1 MIGREK
7 SLIVVCLLGLFV
19 FTLFLSAITVAQDGM
34 SDEKIIERYKLML
47 SRKPKEGS
55 TFDRVYQ
62 FYLEGAGLDAML
74 SDYLTEAKAKPN
86 DSNLQL
92 ILGHIYKRL
101 GKDVEAV
108 TTYQRAVQL
117 APDNYYP
124 HFALGKMH
132 GTLRQHEEAIQE
144 LTQASKLSE
153 QVQNVPPE
161 ELTVIYKALGHAFF
175 RRDRVDEAIQAW
187 KKISELDPDD
197 IFARIELSDLFREQE
212 LYGQAIAQHEA
223 IIQLKKNDA
232 YRVCLSRREIGNIHE
247 VKGDYQDAVKS
258 FDAALALT
266 SPGNWLRKD
275 LQHRVI
281 GIFAADS
288 NWEGLIEYYQ
298 GKLEATPNE
307 PELLGLLA
315 AAYIENQQLEE
326 GISTYRKGLELAPT
340 DANLRLNLIAS
351 LRNAE
356 KFEDAAAEYEVLSK
370 QDPDDFGIYRELGE
384 LYLQLEN
391 QDKAK
396 AVYQKM
402 VDRDPNNA
410 STHLILAEIY
420 AGHEWI
426 EDAAA
431 QYEKAISL
439 APNNLDYIEYFGDFY
454 LRQGNREK
462 ALETWNRM
470 VADDN
475 AIAANYDRLAQLL
488 KAKNFKAE
496 AIAAIRKTVELMPDE
511 YRYHEA
517 LAKHLLENGDYDAA
531 LTEYTAAMKLAPNE
545 FFAEKMND
553 KRIELYRRQG
563 TLLDKIENIEAELE
577 KPGLADA
584 DIFAHHKQ
592 LAKMYLKL
600 GNITYAL
607 EVLLKAKQFK
617 PNDIGVNRWLA
628 TVYNRQGR
636 RDEANA
642 IYMSLIEIDSA
653 NAREY
658 HVHIAKSYLNVLDFE
673 AATASA
679 KQVIANSPRNPEGHQ
694 LLAQIA
700 KQSKNYDTAIDS
712 LKQAIRLRPE
722 AIDTRAELAA
732 VYKLSGKLQQAL
744 AQYWRCWNLSD
755 SVSDKLTFV
764 KPLSEVYYDLGRR
777 GDFAEKLKQ
786 MSKSN
791 TSWVAPVLALAELHR
806 MEGDLPSARFQLA
819 QALNK
824 QRENP
829 ELLSHLVQISIE
841 LGDIQDA
848 LTYQQHLVKVDPDIS
863 NQQKLGELLFDVGRE
878 QEAIQAW
885 TKLLHAKNQ
894 TLEAE
899 IKLAALLLRHGLS
912 DEAFF
917 VLERASEKITGTDAH
932 LPLYRLGV
940 MLVGMNESERAR
952 PYFHDILE
960 MPEPPETANAN
971 NKQGTQSTIFSYS
984 SIPGVEINKFEI
996 SRRTIG
1002 DIQSKPSFGGGGMS
1016 WTPKTFE
1023 ETQAGALVHLTTI
1036 AQQQGKLTELVGH
1049 FEEDVAANPTDVKK
1063 LETLARLYTL
1073 IQYNEKAKEV
1083 FDKLIEISPNDLA
1096 YQPIRLQRAM
1106 QENGNY
1112 ETLKKLLEGIP
1123 GLAPEA
1129 RVRYIAEYAELL
1141 YYEDK
1146 KEDATKLLSEIE
1158 DVNAT
1163 DIETGFKLVSAFH
1176 LVEKT
1181 DIAEKIILNLPIP
1194 SQKKQSQYR
1203 QLFQKL
1209 TDAYIEQGET
1219 DKTAAL
1225 FWTFCE
1231 RTKPDS
1237 ANPRRVASL
1246 ALSSY
1251 YYGSYRP
1258 VQTSYPS
1265 ATAYFNQERLNYLR
1279 SIFREFWVRNQQEKL
1294 YTKFQ
1299 KELDAAIGRDRIY
1312 PSLALSYCY
1321 WWDEKREKA
1330 QEVLSTLQK
1339 EFPDDLTLKLNTA
1352 FVSIQTGKF
1361 REALIIVEEIAE
1373 SEPRNRRQYNDLLLQ
1388 LAIQTGDTVT
1398 LRELITKLLNS
1409 PTSAQELYEFS
1420 YNLQDAGFTQYAIAI
1435 AQKAMALAM
1444 TQRSPNFLMDLGE
1457 HLGGLGRGQDAAR
1470 LAERAL
1476 RFAYHPDR
1484 YGRTMYASNFQ
1495 QATNLVRRSQNIKSQ
1510 ENSYIAEVEKNPESF
1525 QAQLK
1530 LAMFYESSDQINK
1543 AAEAFKAVLALR
1555 PKDRNTRLRYVQML
1569 EQSGKVKEAVPQYEI
1584 LLKNDSSALGYDYEG
1599 AIDAFIATGKFDE
1612 LVSLTKDIILPV
1624 GQYAGNDFTKKV
1636 ARRCLTEN
1644 RPKDAVEIF
1653 EKILEVHPRW
1663 NYVYQELASAY
1674 VAAGEPEKAIQYLT
1688 EKHELGKTS
1697 LSQTSFQLKLA
1708 EFHEAAGGRERAI
1721 QFLREKTETGDLS
1734 ITQSTV
1740 VLKLADY
1747 YKESDELDNFIA
1759 EYEAK
1764 LAEKPADDKLQYLL
1778 ASMKIKAN
1786 DIEGANLYVSALID
1800 NSLMSV
1806 QTRWLYSL
1814 ASASE
1819 DVGSHELQFRL
1830 LEAAAKKLE
1839 DENSW
1844 DLKACYQKLGEAYAK
1859 NGELEKAQNAF
1870 RKMGNIQ
1877 TMQYSSVSAY
1887 EKRRLASTYMQYKMW
1902 DDAEALF
1909 TDIINDLSA
1918 GSYDRQY
1925 AQEKFVQ
1932 IKQSR
1937 GDLTTK
1943 QQVAEKTQEMSI
1955 GMQRAMAQELT
1966 QLGQVEKAVDIY
1978 ERIAKTMPE
1987 DFASRAQL
1995 ATLYTRLN
2003 QHDKSSET
2011 WTTLLEADPENTK
2024 YQDGL
2029 VNSFQSAGKLAEA
2042 FELTQ
2047 KYIQAEPE
2055 IGVHYVRLAKLY
2067 SNENRTDEAIATYE
2081 KAMEFAPGN
2090 RQIFLN
2096 MADLYLRNDNMVEAE
2111 KAFKNAIPFTT
2122 SSYDRENIER
2132 KLINLYRYQG
2142 NLDEMLQKAED
2153 AGTLTS
2159 GMQRERARSYLNKG
2173 ELQQSVEAFKKAI
2186 DMTTDSYARDRI
2198 SNELL
2203 EVYVQLDDTDSALE
2217 IFEKNA
2223 SSGSTY
2229 RSTNTTN
2236 ARIYT
2241 TTGADRA
2248 RDTLINAYNNQS
2260 KLEQL
2265 KTLYE
2270 GKRKEN
2276 PDNSAILGTLAKI
2289 YWSGENYKEA
2299 AEVYQTLGKLQPGNV
2314 FNFYSAGAALKKSG
2328 QQGVANEMFKL
2339 GENALTSS
2347 SDKNDMW
2354 FLGSLASICFENNM
2368 YDSAIKH
2375 AESALANSS
2384 SYSGSSVQDILKEIL
2399 AKSYHE
2405 TKRYDDAVKIYRD
2418 LANTAYYTRTQD
2430 RAKTAIQE
2438 IAKAGNFYEKW
2449 IPEQLKKVEANPN
2462 NTDARFILAQSYES
2476 TAQNKEAAEQY
2487 EKLSEL
2493 EPHNPK
2499 WHKKLGDLYGKL
2511 PPERRETGEVVE
2523 GTALTLPGGS
2533 WVEIDNSETLDNI
2546 TEQVTVSAWIK
2557 PTDYPRKYTPFIFR
2571 SDEKVQDNKI
2581 RSYVLS
2587 LKEGGIIKIIS
2598 SSDGGD
2604 STYIY
2609 SPPDVVKLN
2618 AWHHIAAV
2626 IDAKNNFMK
2635 LFVDG
2640 VEVGQR
2646 SFRGKKSFYKSS
2658 LPLRIG
2664 WTHRGN
2670 SMPQSP
2676 FVGQINEVRVW
2687 NIARTEDEIRKDMN
2701 IQLNGDEPGL
2711 VGYWKF
2717 DEEENGQITDATPN
2731 KNDGKLIGNAKIEPY
2746 TRPIFESSRSGFLAK
2761 STSSYKKV
2769 IELDPTSYES
2779 YSLLAQ
2785 SYSKAK
2791 QVSDAEAVYRQALD
2805 APLSQS
2811 QHNSAIKAIS
2821 ELYAEKGQED
2831 KRIAILEEIKPKM
2844 HRSAVLHDLLGS
2856 LYKTTSDPEKSE
2868 LAYTKWLK
2876 IRQKEINSRQSA
2888 YYYRD
2893 FAEELLEKE
2902 LFPETA
2908 LIFAK
2913 RALQSYTGTNY
2924 TYPSTLA
2931 EAYVANQLFD
2941 DALKYFNQA
2950 LESTSSASSTERIW
2964 KRVTDAS
2971 KMAKDKELYTQMI
2984 HALIDTIPPESASAR
2999 ANAYRMIAQFYSQK
3013 GMPKTAENYV
3023 LKGGFI
3029 PETRWITLGPFK
3041 NIDSIGVENAY
3052 IPEET
3057 TQIDTT
3063 AKYYGRDEL
3072 ISWKK
3077 SKYRS
3082 LDGHYIFVSD
3092 NNDDWS
3098 AAYVWAVVISPDER
3112 DITFRFDSDDQGI
3125 IWLNGK
3131 RVFEHSRASIGGG
3144 GVQIDRHTIP
3154 VTLKQGENTILI
3166 KVCNSSQTWDL
3177 YMRLTDADGNSFEDL
3192 KFKTADALLN
3202 APPPEPT
3209 FHLNV
3214 NLGLAEYYSKNNMP
3228 DKAMEQMRQTG
3239 IIHENAWLIL
3249 GPFDNTA
3256 GVGYNTAY
3264 IPEDITQID
3273 KTAKYEGVG
3282 EQISWKKFTDDVFD
3296 GFIDF
3301 GKDINWRVSYAWA
3314 TVTSPDEREV
3324 QFRFDS
3330 DDQSKI
3336 WLNGNEVF
3344 ANTQAHAAIV
3354 DRYAIPVK
3362 LKAGKNSILVKVCN
3376 EEGGWGYYLRITDA
3390 DGKPFE
3396 DLKINDAQDN

>member
-1 MIGREK
+1 M
-7 SLIVVCLLGLFV
+7 
-19 FTLFLSAITVAQDGM
+19 Q
-34 SDEKIIERYKLML
+34 
-47 SRKPKEGS
+47 
-55 TFDRVYQ
+55 
-62 FYLEGAGLDAML
+62 
-74 SDYLTEAKAKPN
+74 
-86 DSNLQL
+86 
-92 ILGHIYKRL
+92 
-101 GKDVEAV
+101 
-108 TTYQRAVQL
+108 
-117 APDNYYP
+117 
-124 HFALGKMH
+124 
-132 GTLRQHEEAIQE
+132 
-144 LTQASKLSE
+144 
-153 QVQNVPPE
+153 
-161 ELTVIYKALGHAFF
+161 
-175 RRDRVDEAIQAW
+175 
-187 KKISELDPDD
+187 
-197 IFARIELSDLFREQE
+197 
-212 LYGQAIAQHEA
+212 
-223 IIQLKKNDA
+223 
-232 YRVCLSRREIGNIHE
+232 
-247 VKGDYQDAVKS
+247 VKS

-396 AVYQKM
+396 TVYQKM
-402 VDRDPNNA
+402 IDRNPKNA
-410 STHLILAEIY
+410 GTHLILAEIY
-420 AGHEWI
+420 AGHEWVD
-426 EDAAA
+426 DAVV

-475 AIAANYDRLAQLL
+475 AIAANYDRLGQLF

-577 KPGLADA
+577 KPGLADT

-658 HVHIAKSYLNVLDFE
+658 HAHIAKSYLNVMDFE

-679 KQVIANSPRNPEGHQ
+679 KQMIANSPRNPEGHQ

-722 AIDTRAELAA
+722 AIDTRAELAV

-952 PYFHDILE
+952 PYFHHILE
-960 MPEPPETANAN
+960 MPEPPETANP

-1016 WTPKTFE
+1016 WIPKTFE

-1181 DIAEKIILNLPIP
+1181 DIAERILVNLPLP
-1194 SQKKQSQYR
+1194 PQAKQREYR
-1203 QLFQKL
+1203 YLFQNL
-1209 TDAYIEQGET
+1209 TDTYIRQGEP
-1219 DKTAAL
+1219 DKAVAL
-1225 FWTFCE
+1225 LWTFCE

-1246 ALSSY
+1246 ALSTY
-1251 YYGSYRP
+1251 YYGNYRP

-1265 ATAYFNQERLNYLR
+1265 PTAYFNQERLNYLR

-1299 KELDAAIGRDRIY
+1299 KELDAAVGRDRIY

-1321 WWDEKREKA
+1321 WWDGKRDKA

-1339 EFPDDLTLKLNTA
+1339 EFSDDLTLKLNTA

-1543 AAEAFKAVLALR
+1543 AAEAFKAALALR
-1555 PKDRNTRLRYVQML
+1555 PKDKNTRLRYVQML

-1599 AIDAFIATGKFDE
+1599 AIDVFIATGKFDE
-1612 LVSLTKDIILPV
+1612 LISLTKDIILPV
-1624 GQYAGNDFTKKV
+1624 GQYAGNDFTQKV

-1740 VLKLADY
+1740 VLKLAEY
-1747 YKESDELDNFIA
+1747 YQKSGELEKFIA

-1764 LAEKPADDKLQYLL
+1764 LAEKPLEKKLLYILI
-1778 ASMKIKAN
+1778 SMKIKAN
-1786 DIEGANLYVSALID
+1786 DIERANAHVSTLID
-1800 NSLMSV
+1800 NVLMSFNT
-1806 QTRWLYSL
+1806 QWLYNL
-1814 ASASE
+1814 ADTCK
-1819 DVGSHELQFRL
+1819 DVGAYDLQFRL
-1830 LEAAAKKLE
+1830 LEATAEKLE
-1839 DENSW
+1839 LENSW
-1844 DLKACYQKLGEAYAK
+1844 ELSKCYRKLGEAYAMRD
-1859 NGELEKAQNAF
+1859 EMEKAQNAF
-1870 RKMGNIQ
+1870 RKMGTIQ
-1877 TMQYSSVSAY
+1877 TMQDNSRSIY
-1887 EKRRLASTYMQYKMW
+1887 EKRQLASTYMQHEMW
-1902 DDAEALF
+1902 DDAE
-1909 TDIINDLSA
+1909 TVYTEITNDMSA
-1918 GSYDRQY
+1918 SSYYRED
-1925 AQEKFVQ
+1925 AQEQ
-1932 IKQSR
+1932 LIEIYKQR
-1937 GDLTTK
+1937 GELGTTD
-1943 QQVAEKTQEMSI
+1943 QLAEKTKELDI
-1955 GMQRAMAQELT
+1955 GMQRLMAKEYERSNDLS
-1966 QLGQVEKAVDIY
+1966 KAVQIY
-1978 ERIAKTMPE
+1978 EHIADSVPE
-1987 DFASRAQL
+1987 DFESRAQL
-1995 ATLYTRLN
+1995 ATVYSRIN
-2003 QHDKSSET
+2003 QHEKASET
-2011 WTTLLEADPENTK
+2011 WTALLDADPENTK

-2029 VNSFQSAGKLAEA
+2029 VNSIQEAGKLNEA
-2042 FELTQ
+2042 FDLAQ
-2047 KYIQAEPE
+2047 KYVEDDPE
-2055 IGVHYVRLAKLY
+2055 TGVHYVRMAKLY
-2067 SNENRTDEAIATYE
+2067 VNDGRLEDAVTAYE
-2081 KAMEFAPGN
+2081 KAVELIPGN
-2090 RQIFLN
+2090 QQLWQTL
-2096 MADLYLRNDNMVEAE
+2096 AGLYLHIGDTDSADH
-2111 KAFKNAIPFTT
+2111 AFKEAIRYTARD
-2122 SSYDRENIER
+2122 YDRERIEQKR
-2132 KLINLYRYQG
+2132 IGLYRQIG
-2142 NLDEMLQKAED
+2142 KLDEMLLKAESENTISPEMQK
-2153 AGTLTS
+2153 TLA
-2159 GMQRERARSYLNKG
+2159 QRFRDTGNLEKAAVAYNKT
-2173 ELQQSVEAFKKAI
+2173 LDITQNN
-2186 DMTTDSYARDRI
+2186 YDRNGI
-2198 SNELL
+2198 SNDLIDL
-2203 EVYVQLDDTDSALE
+2203 YVKLGKTDAALE
-2217 IFEKNA
+2217 IYEKIVNSGSSNRIIRFT
-2223 SSGSTY
+2223 SSGIKLDYYS
-2229 RSTNTTN
+2229 
-2236 ARIYT
+2236 
-2241 TTGADRA
+2241 DRTREA
-2248 RDTLINAYNNQS
+2248 LMNAYKGQN
-2260 KLEQL
+2260 QL
-2265 KTLYE
+2265 KQLETFFEDKLD
-2270 GKRKEN
+2270 KDPEN
-2276 PDNSAILGTLAKI
+2276 PTLLEMLAKI
-2289 YWSGENYKEA
+2289 YNDAKDYKKA
-2299 AEVYQTLGKLQPGNV
+2299 ADTYIALSKADPINVRSFFRAAMLVNRMGQPELAKKLIE
-2314 FNFYSAGAALKKSG
+2314 
-2328 QQGVANEMFKL
+2328 QGDK
-2339 GENALTSS
+2339 ALTSS
-2347 SDKNDMW
+2347 SKKDDQW
-2354 FLGSLASICFENNM
+2354 VLAELATICYDNKM
-2368 YDSAIKH
+2368 YTWAIKFGD
-2375 AESALANSS
+2375 SVLADSNGYRGGSIYETIYKILGK
-2384 SYSGSSVQDILKEIL
+2384 SYSDQKQYEEAYNVYKQMERNVTWSS
-2399 AKSYHE
+2399 ARS
-2405 TKRYDDAVKIYRD
+2405 DARSGM
-2418 LANTAYYTRTQD
+2418 R
-2430 RAKTAIQE
+2430 
-2438 IAKAGNFYEKW
+2438 KAVTDGKLYEKW
-2449 IPEQLKKVEANPN
+2449 TPEQLKKVEENPDDAN
-2462 NTDARFILAQSYES
+2462 ALSELAHSYES
-2476 TAQNKEAAEQY
+2476 SNKIKEAVEQY
-2487 EKLSEL
+2487 EKLNKL
-2493 EPHNPK
+2493 QPDNLQ
-2499 WHKKLGDLYGKL
+2499 WYKKLGTLYQNL
-2511 PPERRETGEVVE
+2511 PPERRETGEVIE
-2523 GTALTLPGGS
+2523 GIALTLPGGS
-2533 WVEIDNSETLDNI
+2533 WVEIDNSETLDKI

-2557 PTDYPRKYTPFIFR
+2557 PTDFPNSYAPIIFR
-2571 SDEKVQDNKI
+2571 GDERVPGVKN
-2581 RSYVLS
+2581 RSYILY
-2587 LKEGGIIKIIS
+2587 LKNNGTIQMATSPGGGGEASFYS
-2598 SSDGGD
+2598 SNGA
-2604 STYIY
+2604 I
-2609 SPPDVVKLN
+2609 KLN
-2618 AWHHIAAV
+2618 TWYHVACV
-2626 IDAKNNFMK
+2626 IDAKKNVMK
-2635 LFVDG
+2635 LFIDG
-2640 VEVGQR
+2640 IEVGNR
-2646 SFRGKKSFYKSS
+2646 NFRNQKSFYKSR

-2664 WTHRGN
+2664 WTHEEER
-2670 SMPQSP
+2670 PTQSP
-2676 FVGQINEVRVW
+2676 FVGQIDEVRVW
-2687 NIARTEDEIRKDMN
+2687 NIARSEADIRSNMN
-2701 IQLNGDEPGL
+2701 TQFNGDEPGL

-2717 DEEENGQITDATPN
+2717 DEETEGRISDSSLN
-2731 KNDGKLIGNAKIEPY
+2731 KNDGKLIGNAKLESY
-2746 TRPIFESSRSGFLAK
+2746 TRPIFEILK
-2761 STSSYKKV
+2761 SDDFEKTIAIYKKA
-2769 IELDPTSYES
+2769 IEQQPNSYEF
-2779 YSLLAQ
+2779 YNLLAQ
-2785 SYSKAK
+2785 IYKKKDDTPQVEAMYRRALKASLT
-2791 QVSDAEAVYRQALD
+2791 QREYE
-2805 APLSQS
+2805 
-2811 QHNSAIKAIS
+2811 SAINAIQS
-2821 ELYAEKGQED
+2821 LYADEDQVEKW
-2831 KRIAILEEIKPKM
+2831 IAILEEIKPKLEE
-2844 HRSAVLHDLLGS
+2844 SAVLHELLGNS
-2856 LYKTTSDPEKSE
+2856 YKKTEDAEKAE
-2868 LAYTKWLK
+2868 LAYAKWLK
-2876 IRQKEINSRQSA
+2876 IRKRELNRQNYSR
-2888 YYYRD
+2888 YYRD
-2893 FAEELLEKE
+2893 FAEKLIDRDM
-2902 LFPETA
+2902 FPETA
-2908 LIFAK
+2908 LKFAK
-2913 RALQSYTGTNY
+2913 RASLSVTGSIDYLTTLGTAYLANGNY
-2924 TYPSTLA
+2924 
-2931 EAYVANQLFD
+2931 D
-2941 DALKYFNQA
+2941 DALEQFKMCVNMISS
-2950 LESTSSASSTERIW
+2950 ESEAEKFWKKLVDSNKKATNKNLYAEMTNKLINTISAENVDNRINIL
-2964 KRVTDAS
+2964 RG
-2971 KMAKDKELYTQMI
+2971 
-2984 HALIDTIPPESASAR
+2984 
-2999 ANAYRMIAQFYSQK
+2999 IAEFYSLSDMLDK
-3013 GMPKTAENYV
+3013 AEMYVRKTG
-3023 LKGGFI
+3023 LI
-3029 PETRWITLGPFK
+3029 PENAWITLGPF
-3041 NIDSIGVENAY
+3041 DSLYHVGYEKSY
-3052 IPEET
+3052 ISEQAT
-3057 TQIDTT
+3057 YIDTT
-3063 AKYYGRDEL
+3063 AKYYGKDEL
-3072 ISWKK
+3072 ITWGKITDSNVNGLVYLGNNEWTA
-3077 SKYRS
+3077 KY
-3082 LDGHYIFVSD
+3082 
-3092 NNDDWS
+3092 
-3098 AAYVWAVVISPDER
+3098 AWAIIISPDER
-3112 DITFRFDSDDQGI
+3112 DIIIRFDSDDQGTVWI
-3125 IWLNGK
+3125 NGK
-3131 RVFEHSRASIGGG
+3131 QVFTHSRTS
-3144 GVQIDRHTIP
+3144 GVKLDRYSFP
-3154 VTLKQGENTILI
+3154 ATLKQGENTFLV
-3166 KVCNSSQTWDL
+3166 KVCNGTSITEF
-3177 YMRLTDADGNSFEDL
+3177 YMRLTDQDGNPIQDL
-3192 KFKTADALLN
+3192 KYKTADELSN
-3202 APPPEPT
+3202 ATPTEPI
-3209 FHLNV
+3209 FHV
-3214 NLGLAEYYSKNNMP
+3214 TSILGMVEYYSKNDMP
-3228 DKAMEQMRQTG
+3228 DKALEQMRQTG

-3249 GPFDNTA
+3249 GRFDNAA
-3256 GVGYNTAY
+3256 GIGYNTAY
-3264 IPEDITQID
+3264 IPENTTQID
-3273 KTAKYEGVG
+3273 TTAKYEGVDG
-3282 EQISWKKFTDDVFD
+3282 EVRWEKLTDATFN
-3296 GFIDF
+3296 GYIDF
-3301 GKDINWRVSYAWA
+3301 GDKDNWLVSYAWA
-3314 TVTSPDEREV
+3314 TVNSPDEREV
-3324 QFRFDS
+3324 QLRFDS
-3330 DDQSKI
+3330 DDQGKI
-3336 WLNGNEVF
+3336 WLNGKEVF
-3344 ANTQAHAAIV
+3344 ANPKAKAAIV
-3354 DRYAIPVK
+3354 DRNTIPVT
-3362 LKAGKNSILVKVCN
+3362 LKAGKNTILVKNCN
-3376 EEGGWGYYLRITDA
+3376 EELGWGFYLRITDA

>member
-7 SLIVVCLLGLFV
+7 SLIVVCLLCLFV
-19 FTLFLSAITVAQDGM
+19 FTLFLPAITVAQDGM
-34 SDEKIIERYKLML
+34 SDEKIMERYKLML

-86 DSNLQL
+86 DSNFQL

-108 TTYQRAVQL
+108 TAYQRAVQL

-124 HFALGKMH
+124 HFALGKMY
-132 GTLRQHEEAIQE
+132 GVLRQHEEAIQE

-175 RRDRVDEAIQAW
+175 RRDRVNEAIQAW

-232 YRVCLSRREIGNIHE
+232 YRVCLSHREIGNIHE

-281 GIFAADS
+281 GIFAAES

-298 GKLEATPNE
+298 GKLEVTPNE
-307 PELLGLLA
+307 PEILGLLA

-370 QDPDDFGIYRELGE
+370 QDPDDFGLYRELGE

-396 AVYQKM
+396 TVYQKM
-402 VDRDPNNA
+402 IDRNPKNA
-410 STHLILAEIY
+410 GTHLILAEIY
-420 AGHEWI
+420 AGHEWVD
-426 EDAAA
+426 DAVV

-462 ALETWNRM
+462 ALETWNQM
-470 VADDN
+470 VANDN
-475 AIAANYDRLAQLL
+475 AIAANYDRLAQLF

-496 AIAAIRKTVELMPDE
+496 AIAAIRKAVELMPDE

-531 LTEYTAAMKLAPNE
+531 LMEYTAAMKLAPNE
-545 FFAEKMND
+545 FFAEKMDD

-563 TLLDKIENIEAELE
+563 TLLDKIEHIETELE

-584 DIFAHHKQ
+584 DIFVHHKQ

-600 GNITYAL
+600 GNITYTL

-628 TVYNRQGR
+628 AVYNRQGR

-658 HVHIAKSYLNVLDFE
+658 HANIAKSYLNVMDFE
-673 AATASA
+673 AATAAA

-755 SVSDKLTFV
+755 NVGDKLTFV

-777 GDFAEKLKQ
+777 GDFEEKLKQ

-791 TSWVAPVLALAELHR
+791 TSWVAPVLALSELHR

-848 LTYQQHLVKVDPDIS
+848 LTYQQRLVKVDPDIS

-899 IKLAALLLRHGLS
+899 VKLAALLLRHGLS

-917 VLERASEKITGTDAH
+917 VLERAAEKITGTDAH

-940 MLVGMNESERAR
+940 MLVGMNESERAHT
-952 PYFHDILE
+952 YFHHILE
-960 MPEPPETANAN
+960 MPEPPETANA

-1002 DIQSKPSFGGGGMS
+1002 DIQSKPSFGGGGMP
-1016 WTPKTFE
+1016 WIPKTFE
-1023 ETQAGALVHLTTI
+1023 ETQVGALVHLTTI

-1073 IQYNEKAKEV
+1073 IQYFDKAKEV
-1083 FDKLIEISPNDLA
+1083 IDRLVEISPDDLA
-1096 YQPIRLQRAM
+1096 YQPLRLERSM
-1106 QENGNY
+1106 KENPNY
-1112 ETLKKLLEGIP
+1112 DKLKKILDDMP
-1123 GLAPEA
+1123 GLVPET
-1129 RVRYIAEYAELL
+1129 RIQYIAEYAESL
-1141 YYEDK
+1141 YRQDK
-1146 KEDATKLLSEIE
+1146 KEDATKLLTEIE
-1158 DVNAT
+1158 DVNVT
-1163 DIETGFKLVSAFH
+1163 DLNTSLKLVDAF
-1176 LVEKT
+1176 LVIDKT

-1225 FWTFCE
+1225 LWTFCE

-1246 ALSSY
+1246 ALSTY
-1251 YYGSYRP
+1251 YYGGYRP

-1265 ATAYFNQERLNYLR
+1265 PTAYFNQERLNYLR

-1299 KELDAAIGRDRIY
+1299 KELDAAVGRDRIY

-1321 WWDEKREKA
+1321 WWDEKRDKA
-1330 QEVLSTLQK
+1330 QEVLSAIHK
-1339 EFPDDLTLKLNTA
+1339 EFSDDLTLKLNTA
-1352 FVSIQTGKF
+1352 FASIQTGKHK
-1361 REALIIVEEIAE
+1361 EALIMLEDLAE
-1373 SEPRNRRQYNDLLLQ
+1373 SEPRNRRQYYDLLLQ
-1388 LAIQTGDTVT
+1388 IAIHTGDTVN
-1398 LRELITKLLNS
+1398 LREWIAKLLNS
-1409 PTSAQELYEFS
+1409 PSGAQELYQIS
-1420 YNLQDAGFTQYAIAI
+1420 QNLQTAGFTQYAISTAK
-1435 AQKAMALAM
+1435 KAMALAM
-1444 TQRSPNFLMDLGE
+1444 TQRNPNFLMSLSG
-1457 HLGGLGRGQDAAR
+1457 HLSRLGRGQDAAL

-1476 RFAYHPDR
+1476 RFANQPDR
-1484 YGRTMYASNFQ
+1484 YGRTMYAWNFQ
-1495 QATNLVRRSQNIKSQ
+1495 QATNLVSLSKNKQSR
-1510 ENSYIAEVEKNPESF
+1510 ENKIIEDVQKNPDSF

-1530 LAMFYESSDQINK
+1530 LAMFYEGTNKTDK
-1543 AAEAFKAVLALR
+1543 AAEAFKAALALR
-1555 PKDRNTRLRYVQML
+1555 PKDNNTRLRYIQML
-1569 EQSGKVKEAVPQYEI
+1569 ERIGKTKEAIPHYKI
-1584 LLKNDSSALGYDYEG
+1584 LLKNDSTALGYNYEN
-1599 AIDAFIATGKFDE
+1599 AIDAFVAAGKMDE
-1612 LVSLTKDIILPV
+1612 LISLTKEVILPV
-1624 GQYAGNDFTKKV
+1624 GQYAGNDFTQKV
-1636 ARRCLTEN
+1636 ARRCLTEK
-1644 RPKDAVEIF
+1644 RPQDAVEIF
-1653 EKILEVHPRW
+1653 EQILQVHPNW

-1674 VAAGEPEKAIQYLT
+1674 VAAGDPEKAIQYLT
-1688 EKHELGKTS
+1688 EKQELGVTS

-1708 EFHEAAGGRERAI
+1708 EFHEAAGGSERAI
-1721 QFLREKTETGDLS
+1721 QFLQEKTETGDLS

-1747 YKESDELDNFIA
+1747 YKENDELDNFIA

-1764 LAEKPADDKLQYLL
+1764 LAEKPSDDKLQYLL

-1786 DIEGANLYVSALID
+1786 DIEGANSHVSALID

-1806 QTRWLYSL
+1806 QTQWLYNL

-1819 DVGSHELQFRL
+1819 DVGGHELQFRL

-1877 TMQYSSVSAY
+1877 TMQYSGVSSY

-1902 DDAEALF
+1902 DDAEAIF
-1909 TDIINDLSA
+1909 TDIINDISA
-1918 GSYDRQY
+1918 GSYDRRY
-1925 AQEKFVQ
+1925 ARERFVQ

-1943 QQVAEKTQEMSI
+1943 QQVAEKTQEMTI

-1978 ERIAKTMPE
+1978 ERITKTMPE

-2003 QHDKSSET
+2003 QHDKSYET

-2029 VNSFQSAGKLAEA
+2029 VNSLQSAGKLAEA
-2042 FELTQ
+2042 FELAQ
-2047 KYIQAEPE
+2047 QYIQAEPD

-2067 SNENRTDEAIATYE
+2067 SDENRTDEAITTYK
-2081 KAMEFAPGN
+2081 KAMEFAPGD

-2096 MADLYLRNDNMVEAE
+2096 MADLHLRNDNMAEAE

-2132 KLINLYRYQG
+2132 KLLNLYRYQG
-2142 NLDEMLQKAED
+2142 NLDEMFQKAED
-2153 AGTLTS
+2153 EGTLTS
-2159 GMQRERARSYLNKG
+2159 GMQRERARNYLNKG
-2173 ELQQSVEAFKKAI
+2173 ELQQSVDAFKKAI
-2186 DMTTDSYARDRI
+2186 DMTTDSYDRDRI

-2223 SSGSTY
+2223 SSSSTY
-2229 RSTNTTN
+2229 RSTNTN
-2236 ARIYT
+2236 SARIYM

-2248 RDTLINAYNNQS
+2248 RDTLINTYNNQS

-2328 QQGVANEMFKL
+2328 QQGVANEMFNQ

-2354 FLGSLASICFENNM
+2354 FIGSLASICFENNM

-2375 AESALANSS
+2375 AESALANSR
-2384 SYSGSSVQDILKEIL
+2384 SYSGSYVQDILKEIL

-2405 TKRYDDAVKIYRD
+2405 TKRYDDAIKIYRD
-2418 LANTAYYTRTQD
+2418 LANTADYTRTQD

-2462 NTDARFILAQSYES
+2462 NADARLILAQSYES
-2476 TAQNKEAAEQY
+2476 TGENKEAIGQY

-2493 EPHNPK
+2493 QPHNPE

-2511 PPERRETGEVVE
+2511 PPKRRETGEVIE
-2523 GTALTLPGGS
+2523 GTALMLSGNGS
-2533 WVEIDNSETLDNI
+2533 YVEIKDSESINNILD
-2546 TEQVTVSAWIK
+2546 QVTVSAWIK
-2557 PTDYPRKYTPFIFR
+2557 CTDFPDAYAPIISKT
-2571 SDEKVQDNKI
+2571 DERDPEFKN
-2581 RSYVLS
+2581 RSYFLN
-2587 LKEGGIIKIIS
+2587 LKADGSIRFAASPKGE
-2598 SSDGGD
+2598 SDVNL
-2604 STYIY
+2604 Y
-2609 SPPDVVKLN
+2609 SPTSVIELN
-2618 AWHHIAAV
+2618 TWTHIAGV
-2626 IDAKNNFMK
+2626 IDAKNDNIKF
-2635 LFVDG
+2635 FIDG
-2640 VEVGQR
+2640 IEVSNRDFKGV
-2646 SFRGKKSFYKSS
+2646 KSIYNSK

-2664 WTHRGN
+2664 WTQEEIPTHASVKGL
-2670 SMPQSP
+2670 
-2676 FVGQINEVRVW
+2676 IDEVRVW
-2687 NIARTEDEIRKDMN
+2687 NTARTEDEIRSDMN
-2701 IQLNGDEPGL
+2701 KQLNGDEPGL

-2731 KNDGKLIGNAKIEPY
+2731 KNDGELIGNAKLEPY
-2746 TRPIFESSRSGFLAK
+2746 TRPYFESSRSGLIAK
-2761 STSSYKKV
+2761 SISSYEEL

-2785 SYSKAK
+2785 SYVKAK
-2791 QVSDAEAVYRQALD
+2791 QTSDAEAVYRKALD

-2856 LYKTTSDPEKSE
+2856 LYKTIGDPEKSE

-2888 YYYRD
+2888 YYYHD

-2913 RALQSYTGTNY
+2913 RALQSYTGTTY
-2924 TYPSTLA
+2924 TYPTTLA

-2964 KRVTDAS
+2964 KRVTDAN
-2971 KMAKDKELYTQMI
+2971 KMAKDKELYTQMM

-3029 PETRWITLGPFK
+3029 PENRWITLGPFK

-3098 AAYVWAVVISPDER
+3098 AAYVWAIVISPDKR
-3112 DITFRFDSDDQGI
+3112 DITMRFDSDDQGTV
-3125 IWLNGK
+3125 WLNGK
-3131 RVFEHSRASIGGG
+3131 QVFNHLRTSGER
-3144 GVQIDRHTIP
+3144 IDRYTIP
-3154 VTLKQGENTILI
+3154 VTLKQGENTILVKI
-3166 KVCNSSQTWDL
+3166 CNSSQGWGF
-3177 YMRLTDADGNSFEDL
+3177 YMRLTDAEGNPIEDL
-3192 KFKTADALLN
+3192 QYKTTDELLN
-3202 APPPEPT
+3202 APPPDPT
-3209 FHLNV
+3209 FNV
-3214 NLGLAEYYSKNNMP
+3214 YSILGMAEYYSKNNMP
-3228 DKAMEQMRQTG
+3228 DKALEQMRLAG
-3239 IIHENAWLIL
+3239 IIHENKWLVL

-3256 GVGYNTAY
+3256 GIGYNTAY
-3264 IPEDITQID
+3264 IPEDVAQID
-3273 KTAKYEGVG
+3273 TVTKYDGVDG
-3282 EQISWKKFTDDVFD
+3282 KIGWQKYTDDAFD

-3301 GKDINWRVSYAWA
+3301 GRYVNWRVSYAWT

-3324 QFRFDS
+3324 QFRFGK
-3330 DDQSKI
+3330 DDQGKL

-3344 ANTQAHAAIV
+3344 ADENEGWPVV
-3354 DRYAIPVK
+3354 DRNIIPVK
-3362 LKAGKNSILVKVCN
+3362 LKAGKNTILVKVCN
-3376 EEGGWGYYLRITDA
+3376 EEISFGFFLRITDA
-3390 DGKPFE
+3390 DGKPFD
-3396 DLKINDAQDN
+3396 DLIINDAQDN

>member
-19 FTLFLSAITVAQDGM
+19 STLFLSAITVAQDGM
-34 SDEKIIERYKLML
+34 SDEKIMERYKLML

-108 TTYQRAVQL
+108 TAYQRAVQL

-161 ELTVIYKALGHAFF
+161 ELTAIYKALGHAFF

-197 IFARIELSDLFREQE
+197 IFARIELSELFREQE

-232 YRVCLSRREIGNIHE
+232 YRVCLSHREIGNIHE

-298 GKLEATPNE
+298 GKLEVTPNE

-402 VDRDPNNA
+402 IDRNPKNA
-410 STHLILAEIY
+410 GTHLILAEIY
-420 AGHEWI
+420 AGHEWVD
-426 EDAAA
+426 DAVV

-475 AIAANYDRLAQLL
+475 AIAANYDRLGQLF
-488 KAKNFKAE
+488 KAKNFKTE

-577 KPGLADA
+577 KPGLADT

-658 HVHIAKSYLNVLDFE
+658 HAHIAKSYLNVLDFE

-722 AIDTRAELAA
+722 AIDTRAELAV

-824 QRENP
+824 QRENS

-848 LTYQQHLVKVDPDIS
+848 LTYQQRLVKVDPDIS

-917 VLERASEKITGTDAH
+917 VLERASEKITGADAH

-952 PYFHDILE
+952 PYFHHILE
-960 MPEPPETANAN
+960 MPEPPETANP
-971 NKQGTQSTIFSYS
+971 NKQGPQSTIFSYS
-984 SIPGVEINKFEI
+984 SIPGVKINKFEI

-1016 WTPKTFE
+1016 WIPKTFE
-1023 ETQAGALVHLTTI
+1023 ETQVGALVHLTTI

-1063 LETLARLYTL
+1063 LETSARLYTL
-1073 IQYNEKAKEV
+1073 IQHFDKAKEV
-1083 FDKLIEISPNDLA
+1083 IDRLVEISPNDLA
-1096 YQPIRLQRAM
+1096 YQPLRLERSM
-1106 QENGNY
+1106 KENPNY
-1112 ETLKKLLEGIP
+1112 DKLKKILDDMP
-1123 GLAPEA
+1123 GLVPET
-1129 RVRYIAEYAELL
+1129 RIQYIAEYAELL
-1141 YYEDK
+1141 YRQDK
-1146 KEDATKLLSEIE
+1146 KEDATKLLTEIE
-1158 DVNAT
+1158 DVNVT
-1163 DIETGFKLVSAFH
+1163 DLDTSLKLVDAF
-1176 LVEKT
+1176 LVIDKT

-1246 ALSSY
+1246 ALSTY
-1251 YYGSYRP
+1251 YYGGYRP

-1265 ATAYFNQERLNYLR
+1265 PTAYFNQGRLNYLR

-1299 KELDAAIGRDRIY
+1299 KELDAAVGRDRIY

-1321 WWDEKREKA
+1321 WWDEKRDKA
-1330 QEVLSTLQK
+1330 QEVLSAIHK
-1339 EFPDDLTLKLNTA
+1339 EFSDDLTLKLNTA
-1352 FVSIQTGKF
+1352 FASIQTGKHK
-1361 REALIIVEEIAE
+1361 EALIMLEDLAE
-1373 SEPRNRRQYNDLLLQ
+1373 SEPRNRRQYYDLLLQ
-1388 LAIQTGDTVT
+1388 IAIHTGDTVN
-1398 LRELITKLLNS
+1398 LREWIAKLLNS
-1409 PTSAQELYEFS
+1409 PSGAQELYQIS
-1420 YNLQDAGFTQYAIAI
+1420 QNLQTAGFTQYAISTAK
-1435 AQKAMALAM
+1435 KAMALAM
-1444 TQRSPNFLMDLGE
+1444 TQRNPNFLMSLSG
-1457 HLGGLGRGQDAAR
+1457 HLSRLGRGQDAAL

-1476 RFAYHPDR
+1476 RFANQPDR
-1484 YGRTMYASNFQ
+1484 YGRTMYAWNFQ
-1495 QATNLVRRSQNIKSQ
+1495 QATNLVSLSKNKQSR
-1510 ENSYIAEVEKNPESF
+1510 ENKIIEDVQKNPDSF

-1530 LAMFYESSDQINK
+1530 LAMFYEGTNKTDK
-1543 AAEAFKAVLALR
+1543 AAEAFKAALALR
-1555 PKDRNTRLRYVQML
+1555 PKDSNIRFRYVQML
-1569 EQSGKVKEAVPQYEI
+1569 ERIGKAKEAIPHYKI
-1584 LLKNDSSALGYDYEG
+1584 LLKNDSTALGYNYKN
-1599 AIDAFIATGKFDE
+1599 AIDAFVAAGKIDE
-1612 LVSLTKDIILPV
+1612 LISLTKELILPV
-1624 GQYAGNDFTKKV
+1624 GRYAGNDFTHKV
-1636 ARRCLTEN
+1636 AQRCLTEK
-1644 RPKDAVEIF
+1644 RPQDAVEIF
-1653 EKILEVHPRW
+1653 EQILQVHPKW

-1674 VAAGEPEKAIQYLT
+1674 VATGDPEKAIQYLT
-1688 EKHELGKTS
+1688 EKQELGVTS

-1708 EFHEAAGGRERAI
+1708 KFHEAAGGSERAI

-1806 QTRWLYSL
+1806 RTRWLYSL

-1877 TMQYSSVSAY
+1877 TMQYSGVNVY

-1909 TDIINDLSA
+1909 ADIINDLSA

-1943 QQVAEKTQEMSI
+1943 QQVAEKTQEMNI

-2011 WTTLLEADPENTK
+2011 WTTLLEDDPENTK

-2029 VNSFQSAGKLAEA
+2029 VNSLQSAGKLAEA

-2122 SSYDRENIER
+2122 SSYDRENIEQ

-2142 NLDEMLQKAED
+2142 NLDEMFQKAED
-2153 AGTLTS
+2153 EGTITS

-2270 GKRKEN
+2270 GKRKED
-2276 PDNSAILGTLAKI
+2276 PDNSAILETLAKI
-2289 YWSGENYKEA
+2289 YWNGENYKEA
-2299 AEVYQTLGKLQPGNV
+2299 AEVYQTLGKLQSGNV

-2328 QQGVANEMFKL
+2328 QVGLANEMFNQ
-2339 GENALTSS
+2339 GENAT
-2347 SDKNDMW
+2347 
-2354 FLGSLASICFENNM
+2354 C
-2368 YDSAIKH
+2368 
-2375 AESALANSS
+2375 
-2384 SYSGSSVQDILKEIL
+2384 
-2399 AKSYHE
+2399 
-2405 TKRYDDAVKIYRD
+2405 
-2418 LANTAYYTRTQD
+2418 
-2430 RAKTAIQE
+2430 IQ
-2438 IAKAGNFYEKW
+2438 
-2449 IPEQLKKVEANPN
+2449 
-2462 NTDARFILAQSYES
+2462 
-2476 TAQNKEAAEQY
+2476 
-2487 EKLSEL
+2487 
-2493 EPHNPK
+2493 
-2499 WHKKLGDLYGKL
+2499 
-2511 PPERRETGEVVE
+2511 
-2523 GTALTLPGGS
+2523 
-2533 WVEIDNSETLDNI
+2533 
-2546 TEQVTVSAWIK
+2546 
-2557 PTDYPRKYTPFIFR
+2557 
-2571 SDEKVQDNKI
+2571 
-2581 RSYVLS
+2581 
-2587 LKEGGIIKIIS
+2587 
-2598 SSDGGD
+2598 
-2604 STYIY
+2604 
-2609 SPPDVVKLN
+2609 
-2618 AWHHIAAV
+2618 
-2626 IDAKNNFMK
+2626 
-2635 LFVDG
+2635 
-2640 VEVGQR
+2640 QR
-2646 SFRGKKSFYKSS
+2646 
-2658 LPLRIG
+2658 
-2664 WTHRGN
+2664 
-2670 SMPQSP
+2670 
-2676 FVGQINEVRVW
+2676 
-2687 NIARTEDEIRKDMN
+2687 
-2701 IQLNGDEPGL
+2701 
-2711 VGYWKF
+2711 
-2717 DEEENGQITDATPN
+2717 
-2731 KNDGKLIGNAKIEPY
+2731 
-2746 TRPIFESSRSGFLAK
+2746 
-2761 STSSYKKV
+2761 
-2769 IELDPTSYES
+2769 
-2779 YSLLAQ
+2779 
-2785 SYSKAK
+2785 
-2791 QVSDAEAVYRQALD
+2791 
-2805 APLSQS
+2805 
-2811 QHNSAIKAIS
+2811 
-2821 ELYAEKGQED
+2821 
-2831 KRIAILEEIKPKM
+2831 
-2844 HRSAVLHDLLGS
+2844 
-2856 LYKTTSDPEKSE
+2856 
-2868 LAYTKWLK
+2868 
-2876 IRQKEINSRQSA
+2876 
-2888 YYYRD
+2888 
-2893 FAEELLEKE
+2893 
-2902 LFPETA
+2902 
-2908 LIFAK
+2908 
-2913 RALQSYTGTNY
+2913 
-2924 TYPSTLA
+2924 
-2931 EAYVANQLFD
+2931 
-2941 DALKYFNQA
+2941 
-2950 LESTSSASSTERIW
+2950 
-2964 KRVTDAS
+2964 
-2971 KMAKDKELYTQMI
+2971 
-2984 HALIDTIPPESASAR
+2984 
-2999 ANAYRMIAQFYSQK
+2999 
-3013 GMPKTAENYV
+3013 
-3023 LKGGFI
+3023 
-3029 PETRWITLGPFK
+3029 
-3041 NIDSIGVENAY
+3041 
-3052 IPEET
+3052 
-3057 TQIDTT
+3057 
-3063 AKYYGRDEL
+3063 
-3072 ISWKK
+3072 
-3077 SKYRS
+3077 
-3082 LDGHYIFVSD
+3082 
-3092 NNDDWS
+3092 
-3098 AAYVWAVVISPDER
+3098 
-3112 DITFRFDSDDQGI
+3112 
-3125 IWLNGK
+3125 
-3131 RVFEHSRASIGGG
+3131 
-3144 GVQIDRHTIP
+3144 
-3154 VTLKQGENTILI
+3154 
-3166 KVCNSSQTWDL
+3166 
-3177 YMRLTDADGNSFEDL
+3177 
-3192 KFKTADALLN
+3192 
-3202 APPPEPT
+3202 
-3209 FHLNV
+3209 
-3214 NLGLAEYYSKNNMP
+3214 
-3228 DKAMEQMRQTG
+3228 
-3239 IIHENAWLIL
+3239 
-3249 GPFDNTA
+3249 
-3256 GVGYNTAY
+3256 
-3264 IPEDITQID
+3264 
-3273 KTAKYEGVG
+3273 
-3282 EQISWKKFTDDVFD
+3282 
-3296 GFIDF
+3296 
-3301 GKDINWRVSYAWA
+3301 
-3314 TVTSPDEREV
+3314 
-3324 QFRFDS
+3324 
-3330 DDQSKI
+3330 
-3336 WLNGNEVF
+3336 
-3344 ANTQAHAAIV
+3344 
-3354 DRYAIPVK
+3354 
-3362 LKAGKNSILVKVCN
+3362 
-3376 EEGGWGYYLRITDA
+3376 
-3390 DGKPFE
+3390 
-3396 DLKINDAQDN
+3396 

>member
-34 SDEKIIERYKLML
+34 SNEKIMERYKLML

-108 TTYQRAVQL
+108 TAYQRAVQL

-161 ELTVIYKALGHAFF
+161 ELMAIYKALGHAFF

-232 YRVCLSRREIGNIHE
+232 YKVCLSHREIGNIHE

-298 GKLEATPNE
+298 GKLEVTPNE

-396 AVYQKM
+396 TVYQKM
-402 VDRDPNNA
+402 IDRNPKNA
-410 STHLILAEIY
+410 GTHLILAEIY
-420 AGHEWI
+420 AGHEWVD
-426 EDAAA
+426 DAVV

-439 APNNLDYIEYFGDFY
+439 SPNNLDYIEYFGDFY

-475 AIAANYDRLAQLL
+475 AIAANYDRLAQLF
-488 KAKNFKAE
+488 KAKNFKTE

-577 KPGLADA
+577 KPGLADT

-592 LAKMYLKL
+592 LTKMYLKL

-658 HVHIAKSYLNVLDFE
+658 HANIAKSYLNVLDFE

-722 AIDTRAELAA
+722 AVDTRAELAV

-824 QRENP
+824 QRENS

-917 VLERASEKITGTDAH
+917 VLERASEKITGADAH

-952 PYFHDILE
+952 PYFHHILE
-960 MPEPPETANAN
+960 MPEPPETANP
-971 NKQGTQSTIFSYS
+971 NKQGPQSTIFSYS
-984 SIPGVEINKFEI
+984 SIPGVKINKFEI

-1016 WTPKTFE
+1016 WIPKTFE
-1023 ETQAGALVHLTTI
+1023 ETQVGALVHLTTI

-1063 LETLARLYTL
+1063 LETSARLYTL
-1073 IQYNEKAKEV
+1073 IQHFDKAKEV
-1083 FDKLIEISPNDLA
+1083 IDRLVEISPNDLA
-1096 YQPIRLQRAM
+1096 YQPLRLERSM
-1106 QENGNY
+1106 KENPNY
-1112 ETLKKLLEGIP
+1112 DKLKKILDDMP
-1123 GLAPEA
+1123 GLVPET
-1129 RVRYIAEYAELL
+1129 RIQYIAEYAELL
-1141 YYEDK
+1141 YRQDK
-1146 KEDATKLLSEIE
+1146 KEDATKLLTEIE
-1158 DVNAT
+1158 DVNVT
-1163 DIETGFKLVSAFH
+1163 DLDTSLKLVDAF
-1176 LVEKT
+1176 LVIDKT

-1225 FWTFCE
+1225 LWTFCE

-1258 VQTSYPS
+1258 IQTSYPS
-1265 ATAYFNQERLNYLR
+1265 PTAYFNQERLNYLR

-1299 KELDAAIGRDRIY
+1299 KELDAAVGRDRIY

-1321 WWDEKREKA
+1321 WWDEKRDKA
-1330 QEVLSTLQK
+1330 QEVLSAIHK
-1339 EFPDDLTLKLNTA
+1339 EFSDDLTLKLNTA
-1352 FVSIQTGKF
+1352 FASIQTGKHK
-1361 REALIIVEEIAE
+1361 EALIMLEDLAE
-1373 SEPRNRRQYNDLLLQ
+1373 SEPRNRRQYYDLLLQ
-1388 LAIQTGDTVT
+1388 IAIHTGDTVN
-1398 LRELITKLLNS
+1398 LREWIAKLLNS
-1409 PTSAQELYEFS
+1409 PSGAQELYQIS
-1420 YNLQDAGFTQYAIAI
+1420 QNLQTAGFTQYAISTAK
-1435 AQKAMALAM
+1435 KAMALAM
-1444 TQRSPNFLMDLGE
+1444 TQRNPNFLMSLSG
-1457 HLGGLGRGQDAAR
+1457 HLSRLGRGQDAAL

-1476 RFAYHPDR
+1476 RFANQPDR
-1484 YGRTMYASNFQ
+1484 YGRTMYAWNFQ
-1495 QATNLVRRSQNIKSQ
+1495 QATNLVSLSKNKQSR
-1510 ENSYIAEVEKNPESF
+1510 ENKIIEDVQKNPDSF

-1530 LAMFYESSDQINK
+1530 LAMFYEGRNKTDK
-1543 AAEAFKAVLALR
+1543 AAEAFKAALALR
-1555 PKDRNTRLRYVQML
+1555 PKDSNIRFRYVQML
-1569 EQSGKVKEAVPQYEI
+1569 ERIGKAKEAIPHYKM
-1584 LLKNDSSALGYDYEG
+1584 LLKNDSSVLDYNHDK
-1599 AIDAFIATGKFDE
+1599 AIDAFVSAGKIDD
-1612 LVSLTKDIILPV
+1612 LISLTKNIILPV
-1624 GQYAGNDFTKKV
+1624 GKYAGNDFTAVV
-1636 ARRCLTEN
+1636 ARRCLAEN
-1644 RPKDAVEIF
+1644 RPKDAIELF
-1653 EKILEVHPRW
+1653 EKILEVHPKW
-1663 NYVYQELASAY
+1663 NYLYQELASVYAKN
-1674 VAAGEPEKAIQYLT
+1674 GEPEKAIQYLT
-1688 EKHELGKTS
+1688 AKQELGVTS

-1708 EFHEAAGGRERAI
+1708 EFHEAAGGSERAI
-1721 QFLREKTETGDLS
+1721 QFLREKTEAGDLS

-1806 QTRWLYSL
+1806 RTRWLYSL

-1877 TMQYSSVSAY
+1877 TMQYSGVNVY

-1909 TDIINDLSA
+1909 ADIINDLSA

-1932 IKQSR
+1932 IKQNR

-1943 QQVAEKTQEMSI
+1943 QQVAEKTQEMNI

-1978 ERIAKTMPE
+1978 ERITKTMPE

-2029 VNSFQSAGKLAEA
+2029 VNSLQSAGKLAEA

-2067 SNENRTDEAIATYE
+2067 SDENRTDEAIATYE
-2081 KAMEFAPGN
+2081 KAMEFAPGD

-2122 SSYDRENIER
+2122 SSYDRENIEQ

-2142 NLDEMLQKAED
+2142 NLDEMFQKAED

-2270 GKRKEN
+2270 GKRKED
-2276 PDNSAILGTLAKI
+2276 PDNSAILETLAKI

-2299 AEVYQTLGKLQPGNV
+2299 AEVYQTLGKLQSGNV

-2328 QQGVANEMFKL
+2328 QVGLANEMFNQ
-2339 GENALTSS
+2339 GESTLASN

-2354 FLGSLASICFENNM
+2354 FIGSLASICFENNM

-2375 AESALANSS
+2375 AKSALANSS
-2384 SYSGSSVQDILKEIL
+2384 SYSSSYVQDILKEIL

-2405 TKRYDDAVKIYRD
+2405 TKRYDDAVKIYRE
-2418 LANTAYYTRTQD
+2418 LANTANYTRTQD

-2449 IPEQLKKVEANPN
+2449 IPEQLKKVEVNPN
-2462 NTDARFILAQSYES
+2462 NTDARLILAQSYES
-2476 TAQNKEAAEQY
+2476 TEENKKAIGQY

-2493 EPHNPK
+2493 EPHNPD
-2499 WHKKLGDLYGKL
+2499 WYKKLGDLYGNL

-2523 GTALTLPGGS
+2523 GTALMLSGNGS
-2533 WVEIDNSETLDNI
+2533 YVEMENSESLDNI
-2546 TEQVTVSAWIK
+2546 TDQVTVSAWIK
-2557 PTDYPRKYTPFIFR
+2557 PTSFPNNYVRIIFR
-2571 SDEKVQDNKI
+2571 SDEQKQNYRQRSYILAI
-2581 RSYVLS
+2581 RSDGK
-2587 LKEGGIIKIIS
+2587 LKIS
-2598 SSDGGD
+2598 SSPEDGGYA
-2604 STYIY
+2604 SLY
-2609 SPPDVVKLN
+2609 SPPGLIKLN
-2618 AWHHIAAV
+2618 TWTHIAGV
-2626 IDAKNNFMK
+2626 IDAKKDYMK
-2635 LFVDG
+2635 IFVNG
-2640 VEVGQR
+2640 HEFGHR
-2646 SFRGKKSFYKSS
+2646 HYNGKDRFVKCR

-2664 WTHRGN
+2664 VTHIKDQVQTT
-2670 SMPQSP
+2670 S
-2676 FVGQINEVRVW
+2676 FIGQIDEVRIW
-2687 NIARTEDEIRKDMN
+2687 NIARTENEIRSDMN

-2791 QVSDAEAVYRQALD
+2791 QISDAEVVYRQALD

-2888 YYYRD
+2888 YSYRD
-2893 FAEELLEKE
+2893 FADVLLEKE

-2913 RALQSYTGTNY
+2913 RALQSYTGTTY
-2924 TYPSTLA
+2924 TYPTTLA

-3092 NNDDWS
+3092 DNDDWS
-3098 AAYVWAVVISPDER
+3098 AAYVWAIVISPDER

-3249 GPFDNTA
+3249 GRFDNAA
-3256 GVGYNTAY
+3256 GIGYNTAY

-3354 DRYAIPVK
+3354 DRYTIPVK

>member
-7 SLIVVCLLGLFV
+7 SLIVVCLLCLFV
-19 FTLFLSAITVAQDGM
+19 FTLFLPAITVAQDGM
-34 SDEKIIERYKLML
+34 SDEKIMERYKLML

-92 ILGHIYKRL
+92 ILGHLYKRL

-108 TTYQRAVQL
+108 TAYQRAVQL

-153 QVQNVPPE
+153 QAQNVPPE
-161 ELTVIYKALGHAFF
+161 ELTAIYKALGHAFF

-232 YRVCLSRREIGNIHE
+232 YRVCLSHREIGNIHE

-402 VDRDPNNA
+402 IDRNPKNA
-410 STHLILAEIY
+410 GTHLILAEIY
-420 AGHEWI
+420 AGHEWV
-426 EDAAA
+426 EDAVV

-462 ALETWNRM
+462 VLETWNRM

-475 AIAANYDRLAQLL
+475 AIAANYDRLAQLF
-488 KAKNFKAE
+488 KAKNFKTE

-545 FFAEKMND
+545 FFAEKMDD

-563 TLLDKIENIEAELE
+563 TLLDKIENIEDELE

-658 HVHIAKSYLNVLDFE
+658 HAHIAKSYLNVLDFE

-722 AIDTRAELAA
+722 AIDTRAELAV

-777 GDFAEKLKQ
+777 SDFAEKLKQ

-824 QRENP
+824 QRENS

-848 LTYQQHLVKVDPDIS
+848 LTYQQRLVKVDPDIS

-917 VLERASEKITGTDAH
+917 VLERASEKITGADAH

-952 PYFHDILE
+952 PYFHHILE
-960 MPEPPETANAN
+960 MPEPPETANP
-971 NKQGTQSTIFSYS
+971 NKQGPQSTIFSYS
-984 SIPGVEINKFEI
+984 SIPGVKINKFEI

-1016 WTPKTFE
+1016 WIPKTFE
-1023 ETQAGALVHLTTI
+1023 ETQVGALVHLTTI

-1063 LETLARLYTL
+1063 LETSARLYTL
-1073 IQYNEKAKEV
+1073 IQHFDKAKEV
-1083 FDKLIEISPNDLA
+1083 IDRLVEISPNDLA
-1096 YQPIRLQRAM
+1096 YQPLRLERSM
-1106 QENGNY
+1106 KENPNY
-1112 ETLKKLLEGIP
+1112 DKLKKILDDMP
-1123 GLAPEA
+1123 GLVPET
-1129 RVRYIAEYAELL
+1129 RIQYIAEYAELL
-1141 YYEDK
+1141 YRQDK
-1146 KEDATKLLSEIE
+1146 KEDATKLLTEIE
-1158 DVNAT
+1158 DVNVT
-1163 DIETGFKLVSAFH
+1163 DLNTSLKLVDAF
-1176 LVEKT
+1176 LVIDKT

-1209 TDAYIEQGET
+1209 TNAYIEQGET

-1246 ALSSY
+1246 ALSTY
-1251 YYGSYRP
+1251 YYGGYRP

-1265 ATAYFNQERLNYLR
+1265 PTAYFNQGRLNYLR

-1299 KELDAAIGRDRIY
+1299 KELDAAVGRDRIY

-1321 WWDEKREKA
+1321 WWDEKRDKA
-1330 QEVLSTLQK
+1330 QEVLSAIHK
-1339 EFPDDLTLKLNTA
+1339 EFSDDLTLKLNTA
-1352 FVSIQTGKF
+1352 FASIQTGKHK
-1361 REALIIVEEIAE
+1361 EALIMLEDLAE
-1373 SEPRNRRQYNDLLLQ
+1373 SEPRNRRQYYDLLLQ
-1388 LAIQTGDTVT
+1388 IAIHTGDTVN
-1398 LRELITKLLNS
+1398 LREWIAKLLNS
-1409 PTSAQELYEFS
+1409 PSGAQELYQIS
-1420 YNLQDAGFTQYAIAI
+1420 QNLQTAGFTQYAISTAK
-1435 AQKAMALAM
+1435 KAMALAM
-1444 TQRSPNFLMDLGE
+1444 TQRNPNFLMSLSG
-1457 HLGGLGRGQDAAR
+1457 HLSRLGRGQDAAL

-1476 RFAYHPDR
+1476 RFANQPDR
-1484 YGRTMYASNFQ
+1484 YGRTMYAWNFQ
-1495 QATNLVRRSQNIKSQ
+1495 QATNLVSLSKNKQSR
-1510 ENSYIAEVEKNPESF
+1510 ENKIIEDVQKNPDSF

-1530 LAMFYESSDQINK
+1530 LAMFYEGRNKTDK
-1543 AAEAFKAVLALR
+1543 AAEAFKAALALR
-1555 PKDRNTRLRYVQML
+1555 PKDSNIRFRYVQML
-1569 EQSGKVKEAVPQYEI
+1569 ERIGKAKEAIPHYKM
-1584 LLKNDSSALGYDYEG
+1584 LLKNDSSVLDYNHDK
-1599 AIDAFIATGKFDE
+1599 AIDAFVSAGKIDD
-1612 LVSLTKDIILPV
+1612 LISLTKNIILPV
-1624 GQYAGNDFTKKV
+1624 GKYAGNDFTAVV
-1636 ARRCLTEN
+1636 ARRCLAEN
-1644 RPKDAVEIF
+1644 RPKDAIELF
-1653 EKILEVHPRW
+1653 EKILEVHPKW
-1663 NYVYQELASAY
+1663 NYLYQELASVYAKN
-1674 VAAGEPEKAIQYLT
+1674 GEPEKAIQYLT
-1688 EKHELGKTS
+1688 AKQELGVTS

-1708 EFHEAAGGRERAI
+1708 EFHEAAGGSERAI

-1764 LAEKPADDKLQYLL
+1764 LAEKPSDDKLQYLL

-1786 DIEGANLYVSALID
+1786 DIEGANLHVSALID

-1806 QTRWLYSL
+1806 QTQWLYNL

-1819 DVGSHELQFRL
+1819 DVGSHDLQFRL

-1877 TMQYSSVSAY
+1877 TMQYSGVNVY

-1909 TDIINDLSA
+1909 ADIINDLSA

-1943 QQVAEKTQEMSI
+1943 QQVAEKTQEMNI

-2029 VNSFQSAGKLAEA
+2029 VNSLQSAGKLAEA

-2067 SNENRTDEAIATYE
+2067 SDENRTDEAIATYE

-2132 KLINLYRYQG
+2132 KLLNLYRYQG
-2142 NLDEMLQKAED
+2142 NLDEMFQKAED

-2159 GMQRERARSYLNKG
+2159 AMQRERARNYLNKG

-2186 DMTTDSYARDRI
+2186 DMTTDSYNRDRI

-2236 ARIYT
+2236 VRIYT
-2241 TTGADRA
+2241 TTGADHA

-2289 YWSGENYKEA
+2289 YWKGENYKEA
-2299 AEVYQTLGKLQPGNV
+2299 AEVYQTLGKLQSGNV

-2328 QQGVANEMFKL
+2328 QVGLANEMFNQ
-2339 GENALTSS
+2339 GESTLASN

-2354 FLGSLASICFENNM
+2354 FIGSLASICFENNM

-2375 AESALANSS
+2375 AKSALANSS

-2405 TKRYDDAVKIYRD
+2405 TKRYDDAVKIYRE
-2418 LANTAYYTRTQD
+2418 LANTASYTRTQD

-2462 NTDARFILAQSYES
+2462 NTDARLILAQSYES
-2476 TAQNKEAAEQY
+2476 TEENKKAIGQY
-2487 EKLSEL
+2487 EKLNEL
-2493 EPHNPK
+2493 EPYNPE
-2499 WHKKLGDLYGKL
+2499 WHKKLGDFYGKL

-2533 WVEIDNSETLDNI
+2533 WVEIDDSETLDNI

-2557 PTDYPRKYTPFIFR
+2557 PTDYPSKYTPFIFR

-2581 RSYVLS
+2581 RSYALS

-2598 SSDGGD
+2598 SPDGGD

-2635 LFVDG
+2635 LFVDS

-2676 FVGQINEVRVW
+2676 FVGQIDEVRVW
-2687 NIARTEDEIRKDMN
+2687 NLARTEDEIRSDMN

-2731 KNDGKLIGNAKIEPY
+2731 KNDGKLIGNAKLEPY
-2746 TRPIFESSRSGFLAK
+2746 TRPYFESSRSGFLAK

-2769 IELDPTSYES
+2769 VELDPTSYES

-2888 YYYRD
+2888 YSYRD

-2908 LIFAK
+2908 LIFSK
-2913 RALQSYTGTNY
+2913 RALQSYTGTSY

-3301 GKDINWRVSYAWA
+3301 GRYVNWRVSYAWT

-3324 QFRFDS
+3324 QLRFGS

-3354 DRYAIPVK
+3354 DRYTIPVK

>member
-7 SLIVVCLLGLFV
+7 SLIVVCLLCLFV
-19 FTLFLSAITVAQDGM
+19 FTLFFSVITVAQDGM
-34 SDEKIIERYKLML
+34 SDEKIMERYKLML

-74 SDYLTEAKAKPN
+74 SDYLTEAKVKPN

-108 TTYQRAVQL
+108 TAYQRAVQL

-161 ELTVIYKALGHAFF
+161 ELTAIYKALGHAFF

-298 GKLEATPNE
+298 GKLEVTPNE

-396 AVYQKM
+396 TVYQKM
-402 VDRDPNNA
+402 IDRNPKNA
-410 STHLILAEIY
+410 GTHLILAEIY
-420 AGHEWI
+420 AGHEWVD
-426 EDAAA
+426 DAVV
-431 QYEKAISL
+431 QYEKAVSL

-475 AIAANYDRLAQLL
+475 AIAANYDRLAQLF
-488 KAKNFKAE
+488 KSKNFKTE

-545 FFAEKMND
+545 FFAEKMDD

-563 TLLDKIENIEAELE
+563 TLLDKIEHIETELE

-658 HVHIAKSYLNVLDFE
+658 HANIAKSYLNVLDFE

-679 KQVIANSPRNPEGHQ
+679 KQVIANSPRNPEGYQ

-755 SVSDKLTFV
+755 NVGDKLTFV

-791 TSWVAPVLALAELHR
+791 TSWVAPVLALSELHR

-824 QRENP
+824 QRENS
-829 ELLSHLVQISIE
+829 ELLTHLVQISIE

-848 LTYQQHLVKVDPDIS
+848 LTYQQRLVKVDPDIS

-899 IKLAALLLRHGLS
+899 VKLAALLLRHGLS

-952 PYFHDILE
+952 KYFHHILE
-960 MPEPPETANAN
+960 MPKPPETANA

-984 SIPGVEINKFEI
+984 SIPGVGINKFEI

-1002 DIQSKPSFGGGGMS
+1002 DIQSKPSFGGGGMP
-1016 WTPKTFE
+1016 WIPKTFE

-1073 IQYNEKAKEV
+1073 IQHFDKAKEV
-1083 FDKLIEISPNDLA
+1083 IGRLVEISPNDLA
-1096 YQPIRLQRAM
+1096 YQPLQLQRSM
-1106 QENGNY
+1106 KEDPNY
-1112 ETLKKLLEGIP
+1112 DKLKKTLDDMP
-1123 GLAPEA
+1123 GLVPET
-1129 RVRYIAEYAELL
+1129 RIQYIAEYAELL
-1141 YYEDK
+1141 YSQDK
-1146 KEDATKLLSEIE
+1146 KEDATKLLTEIE
-1158 DVNAT
+1158 DVNVT
-1163 DIETGFKLVSAFH
+1163 DLSTSLKLVDAF
-1176 LVEKT
+1176 LVIDKT

-1194 SQKKQSQYR
+1194 PQKKQSQYR

-1209 TDAYIEQGET
+1209 TSAYIEQGET

-1225 FWTFCE
+1225 FWTFCK
-1231 RTKPDS
+1231 RTKPNS

-1251 YYGSYRP
+1251 YYGGYRP
-1258 VQTSYPS
+1258 VQISYPS
-1265 ATAYFNQERLNYLR
+1265 PTAYFNRERLNYLR
-1279 SIFREFWVRNQQEKL
+1279 SIFRDFWVRNQQEKL

-1299 KELDAAIGRDRIY
+1299 KELDAAVGRDRIY

-1321 WWDEKREKA
+1321 WWDEKRDKA
-1330 QEVLSTLQK
+1330 QEVLSAIHK

-1352 FVSIQTGKF
+1352 FVSIQTGKHK
-1361 REALIIVEEIAE
+1361 EALIMLEDLAE
-1373 SEPRNRRQYNDLLLQ
+1373 SEPRNRRQYYDLLLQ
-1388 LAIQTGDTVT
+1388 IAIHTGDTVN
-1398 LRELITKLLNS
+1398 LREWIAKLLNS
-1409 PTSAQELYEFS
+1409 PSGAQELYQIS
-1420 YNLQDAGFTQYAIAI
+1420 QNLQTAGFTQYAISTAK
-1435 AQKAMALAM
+1435 KAMALAM
-1444 TQRSPNFLMDLGE
+1444 TQRNPNFLMNLSD
-1457 HLGGLGRGQDAAR
+1457 HLSRLGRGQDAAL

-1476 RFAYHPDR
+1476 RFANQPDR
-1484 YGRTMYASNFQ
+1484 YGRTMYAWNFQ
-1495 QATNLVRRSQNIKSQ
+1495 QATNLVSLSKNKQSR
-1510 ENSYIAEVEKNPESF
+1510 ENKIIEDAQKNPDSF

-1530 LAMFYESSDQINK
+1530 LAMFYEGTNKTDK
-1543 AAEAFKAVLALR
+1543 AADAFKAALALR
-1555 PKDRNTRLRYVQML
+1555 PKDNNTRLRYVQML
-1569 EQSGKVKEAVPQYEI
+1569 ERIGKAKEAIPHYKI
-1584 LLKNDSSALGYDYEG
+1584 LLKNDSTALGYNYEK
-1599 AIDAFIATGKFDE
+1599 AIDAFVAAGKIDE
-1612 LVSLTKDIILPV
+1612 LISLTKELILPV
-1624 GQYAGNDFTKKV
+1624 GRYAGNDFTHKV
-1636 ARRCLTEN
+1636 AQRCLTEK
-1644 RPKDAVEIF
+1644 RPQEAVEIF
-1653 EKILEVHPRW
+1653 EQILQVHPKW
-1663 NYVYQELASAY
+1663 DSVYQELASAY
-1674 VAAGEPEKAIQYLT
+1674 VATGDPEKAIQYLT
-1688 EKHELGKTS
+1688 GKQELGVTS
-1697 LSQTSFQLKLA
+1697 LSQSKFILKIA
-1708 EFHEAAGGRERAI
+1708 KFHEAASGRERAI

-1764 LAEKPADDKLQYLL
+1764 LAEKPSDDKLQYLL

-1786 DIEGANLYVSALID
+1786 DIEGANLHVSALID

-1806 QTRWLYSL
+1806 QTQWLYNL

-1819 DVGSHELQFRL
+1819 DVGSHDLQFRL

-1877 TMQYSSVSAY
+1877 TMQYSGVNAY

-1918 GSYDRQY
+1918 DSYDRQY

-1978 ERIAKTMPE
+1978 ERIAKAMPE

-2029 VNSFQSAGKLAEA
+2029 VNSLQSAGKLAEA
-2042 FELTQ
+2042 FELAQ
-2047 KYIQAEPE
+2047 KYIQAEPD
-2055 IGVHYVRLAKLY
+2055 IGVHYVRLAKLH
-2067 SNENRTDEAIATYE
+2067 SDENRTDEAIATYE

-2096 MADLYLRNDNMVEAE
+2096 MADLYLRNDNMAEAE

-2122 SSYDRENIER
+2122 SSYDRGNIEQQ
-2132 KLINLYRYQG
+2132 LINLYRYQG
-2142 NLDEMLQKAED
+2142 NSDEMFQKAED
-2153 AGTLTS
+2153 EGTLTS
-2159 GMQRERARSYLNKG
+2159 AMQREWARNYLNKG

-2186 DMTTDSYARDRI
+2186 DMTTDSYDRDRI

-2203 EVYVQLDDTDSALE
+2203 KVYVQLDDTDSALE

-2223 SSGSTY
+2223 SSSRTY
-2229 RSTNTTN
+2229 RSMNTSS
-2236 ARIYT
+2236 ARMYM

-2299 AEVYQTLGKLQPGNV
+2299 AEVYQALGKLQPDNV
-2314 FNFYSAGAALKKSG
+2314 FNFYSAGAALKKNG

-2339 GENALTSS
+2339 GENALASN

-2354 FLGSLASICFENNM
+2354 FIGSLASICFENNM

-2375 AESALANSS
+2375 VESALTNSS
-2384 SYSGSSVQDILKEIL
+2384 NYSGGYVQEILKEIL

-2418 LANTAYYTRTQD
+2418 LANTAYYARTQD

-2462 NTDARFILAQSYES
+2462 NADARLILAQSYES
-2476 TAQNKEAAEQY
+2476 TEQNKEAIGQY

-2493 EPHNPK
+2493 QPHNPE
-2499 WHKKLGDLYGKL
+2499 WHKKLGGLYGKL
-2511 PPERRETGEVVE
+2511 LIERRETGEVIE
-2523 GTALTLPGGS
+2523 GTALMLSGNGS
-2533 WVEIDNSETLDNI
+2533 YVEINDSESISNILD
-2546 TEQVTVSAWIK
+2546 QVTVSAWIK
-2557 PTDYPRKYTPFIFR
+2557 CTDFPDAYAPIISKTGERDPEFK
-2571 SDEKVQDNKI
+2571 N
-2581 RSYVLS
+2581 RSYFLN
-2587 LKEGGIIKIIS
+2587 LKADGAIRFAASPKGE
-2598 SSDGGD
+2598 SDVNL
-2604 STYIY
+2604 Y
-2609 SPPDVVKLN
+2609 SPTSVIELN
-2618 AWHHIAAV
+2618 TWTHIAGV
-2626 IDAKNNFMK
+2626 IDAKNDIIK
-2635 LFVDG
+2635 LFIDG
-2640 VEVGQR
+2640 IEVSNKNFKGV
-2646 SFRGKKSFYKSS
+2646 KSIYNSK

-2664 WTHRGN
+2664 WTQEEIPTHASVNGL
-2670 SMPQSP
+2670 
-2676 FVGQINEVRVW
+2676 IDEVRVW
-2687 NIARTEDEIRKDMN
+2687 NIARTEDEISTDMN
-2701 IQLNGDEPGL
+2701 KQLNGDEPGL

-2769 IELDPTSYES
+2769 VELDPTSYES

-2791 QVSDAEAVYRQALD
+2791 QVSDAEAVYRKALD

-2821 ELYAEKGQED
+2821 ELYAEKGQEN
-2831 KRIAILEEIKPKM
+2831 RQIAILEEIQPKM
-2844 HRSAVLHDLLGS
+2844 HRSAALHDLLGS
-2856 LYKTTSDPEKSE
+2856 LYKTTGDPEKSE

-2888 YYYRD
+2888 YYYHD
-2893 FAEELLEKE
+2893 FADVLLEKE

-2913 RALQSYTGTNY
+2913 RALQSYTGTTY
-2924 TYPSTLA
+2924 TYPTTLA
-2931 EAYVANQLFD
+2931 ETYVANQLFD

-2971 KMAKDKELYTQMI
+2971 KMAKDKELYMQMI
-2984 HALIDTIPPESASAR
+2984 HALIDTIPPESVSAR
-2999 ANAYRMIAQFYSQK
+2999 ANAYRMIAQFYSHK

-3082 LDGHYIFVSD
+3082 LDGHYMFVSD

-3098 AAYVWAVVISPDER
+3098 AAYVWAIVISPDER
-3112 DITFRFDSDDQGI
+3112 DITMRFDSDDQGTV
-3125 IWLNGK
+3125 WLNGK
-3131 RVFEHSRASIGGG
+3131 QVFNHLRTSGER
-3144 GVQIDRHTIP
+3144 IDRYTIP
-3154 VTLKQGENTILI
+3154 VTLKQGENTILVKI
-3166 KVCNSSQTWDL
+3166 CNSSQGWGF
-3177 YMRLTDADGNSFEDL
+3177 YMRLTDAEGNPLEDL
-3192 KFKTADALLN
+3192 KYKTADELLN
-3202 APPPEPT
+3202 APPPDPT
-3209 FHLNV
+3209 FNV
-3214 NLGLAEYYSKNNMP
+3214 YSILGMAEYYSKNNMP
-3228 DKAMEQMRQTG
+3228 DKALEQMRLAG
-3239 IIHENAWLIL
+3239 IIHENKWMVL

-3256 GVGYNTAY
+3256 GIGYNTAY
-3264 IPEDITQID
+3264 IPEDVAQID
-3273 KTAKYEGVG
+3273 AVTKYDGVDG
-3282 EQISWKKFTDDVFD
+3282 KIGWQKYTDDAFD

-3301 GKDINWRVSYAWA
+3301 GRYVNWRVSYAWT

-3324 QFRFDS
+3324 QLRFGK
-3330 DDQSKI
+3330 DDQGKL

-3344 ANTQAHAAIV
+3344 ADEKEGWPVV
-3354 DRYAIPVK
+3354 DRNIIPVK
-3362 LKAGKNSILVKVCN
+3362 LRAGKNTILVKVCN
-3376 EEGGWGYYLRITDA
+3376 EELSWGFFLRITDA

>member
-7 SLIVVCLLGLFV
+7 SLIVVCLLCLFV
-19 FTLFLSAITVAQDGM
+19 FTLFLPAITVAQDGM
-34 SDEKIIERYKLML
+34 SDEKIMERYKLML

-108 TTYQRAVQL
+108 TAYQRAVQL

-153 QVQNVPPE
+153 QAQNVPPE
-161 ELTVIYKALGHAFF
+161 ELTAIYKALGHAFF

-197 IFARIELSDLFREQE
+197 IFARIELSELFREQE

-232 YRVCLSRREIGNIHE
+232 YRVCLSHREIGNIHE

-298 GKLEATPNE
+298 GKLEVTPNE
-307 PELLGLLA
+307 PEILGLLA

-402 VDRDPNNA
+402 IDRNPKNA
-410 STHLILAEIY
+410 GTHLILAEIY
-420 AGHEWI
+420 AGHEWV
-426 EDAAA
+426 EDAVV

-475 AIAANYDRLAQLL
+475 AIAANYDRLGQLF

-577 KPGLADA
+577 KPGLADT

-658 HVHIAKSYLNVLDFE
+658 HAHIAKSYLNVLDFE

-722 AIDTRAELAA
+722 AIDTRAELAV

-824 QRENP
+824 QRENS

-848 LTYQQHLVKVDPDIS
+848 LTYQQRLVKVDPDIS

-917 VLERASEKITGTDAH
+917 VLERASEKITGADAH

-952 PYFHDILE
+952 PYFHHILE
-960 MPEPPETANAN
+960 MPEPPETANP
-971 NKQGTQSTIFSYS
+971 NKQGPQSTIFSYS
-984 SIPGVEINKFEI
+984 SIPGVKINKFEI

-1016 WTPKTFE
+1016 WIPKTFE
-1023 ETQAGALVHLTTI
+1023 ETQVGALVHLTTI

-1063 LETLARLYTL
+1063 LETSARLYTL
-1073 IQYNEKAKEV
+1073 IQHFDKAKEV
-1083 FDKLIEISPNDLA
+1083 IDRLVEISPNDLA
-1096 YQPIRLQRAM
+1096 YQPLRLERSM
-1106 QENGNY
+1106 KENPNY
-1112 ETLKKLLEGIP
+1112 DKLKKILDDMP
-1123 GLAPEA
+1123 GLVPET
-1129 RVRYIAEYAELL
+1129 RIQYIAEYAELL
-1141 YYEDK
+1141 YRQDK
-1146 KEDATKLLSEIE
+1146 KEDATKLLTEIE
-1158 DVNAT
+1158 DVNVT
-1163 DIETGFKLVSAFH
+1163 DLDTSLKLVDAF
-1176 LVEKT
+1176 LVIDKT

-1194 SQKKQSQYR
+1194 PQKKQSQYR

-1209 TDAYIEQGET
+1209 TNAYIEQGET

-1231 RTKPDS
+1231 RTKPNS

-1246 ALSSY
+1246 ALSTY
-1251 YYGSYRP
+1251 YYGGYRP

-1265 ATAYFNQERLNYLR
+1265 PTAYFNQGRLNYLR

-1299 KELDAAIGRDRIY
+1299 KELDAAVGRDRIY

-1321 WWDEKREKA
+1321 WWDEKRDKA
-1330 QEVLSTLQK
+1330 QEVLSAIHK
-1339 EFPDDLTLKLNTA
+1339 EFSDDLTLKLNTA
-1352 FVSIQTGKF
+1352 FASIQTGKHK
-1361 REALIIVEEIAE
+1361 EALIMLEDLAE
-1373 SEPRNRRQYNDLLLQ
+1373 SEPRNRRQYYDLLLQ
-1388 LAIQTGDTVT
+1388 IAIHTGDTVN
-1398 LRELITKLLNS
+1398 LREWIAKLLNS
-1409 PTSAQELYEFS
+1409 PSGAQELYQIS
-1420 YNLQDAGFTQYAIAI
+1420 QNLQTAGFTQYAISTAK
-1435 AQKAMALAM
+1435 KAMALAM
-1444 TQRSPNFLMDLGE
+1444 TQRNPNFLMSLSG
-1457 HLGGLGRGQDAAR
+1457 HLSRLGRGQDAAL

-1476 RFAYHPDR
+1476 RFANQPDR
-1484 YGRTMYASNFQ
+1484 YGRTMYAWNFQ
-1495 QATNLVRRSQNIKSQ
+1495 QATNLVSLSKNKQSR
-1510 ENSYIAEVEKNPESF
+1510 ENKIIEDVQKNPESF

-1530 LAMFYESSDQINK
+1530 LAMFYEGTNKTDK
-1543 AAEAFKAVLALR
+1543 AAEAFKAALALR
-1555 PKDRNTRLRYVQML
+1555 PKNNNTRLRYVQML
-1569 EQSGKVKEAVPQYEI
+1569 ERIGKTKEAIPHYKI
-1584 LLKNDSSALGYDYEG
+1584 LLKNDSTALGYNYEN
-1599 AIDAFIATGKFDE
+1599 AIDAFVAAGKIDE
-1612 LVSLTKDIILPV
+1612 LISLTKELILPV
-1624 GQYAGNDFTKKV
+1624 GRYAGNDFTHKV
-1636 ARRCLTEN
+1636 ARRCLTEK
-1644 RPKDAVEIF
+1644 RPQDAVEIF
-1653 EKILEVHPRW
+1653 EQILQVHPKG

-1674 VAAGEPEKAIQYLT
+1674 VAAGDPEKAIQYLT
-1688 EKHELGKTS
+1688 EKQELGVTS

-1708 EFHEAAGGRERAI
+1708 KFHEAAGGSERAI

-1734 ITQSTV
+1734 ITQPTV

-1764 LAEKPADDKLQYLL
+1764 LAEKPSDDKLQYLL

-1806 QTRWLYSL
+1806 RTRWLYSL

-1819 DVGSHELQFRL
+1819 DVSSHDLQFRL

-1877 TMQYSSVSAY
+1877 TMQYSGVNVY

-1909 TDIINDLSA
+1909 ADIINDLSA

-1943 QQVAEKTQEMSI
+1943 QQVAEKTQEMNI

-1978 ERIAKTMPE
+1978 ERITKTMPE

-2132 KLINLYRYQG
+2132 KLLNLYRYQG
-2142 NLDEMLQKAED
+2142 NLDEMFQKAED

-2159 GMQRERARSYLNKG
+2159 AMQRERARNYLNKG

-2236 ARIYT
+2236 VRIYT

-2270 GKRKEN
+2270 GKRKED
-2276 PDNSAILGTLAKI
+2276 PDNSAILETLAKI
-2289 YWSGENYKEA
+2289 YWNGENYKEA
-2299 AEVYQTLGKLQPGNV
+2299 AEVYQTLGKLQSGNV

-2328 QQGVANEMFKL
+2328 QVGLANEMFNQ
-2339 GENALTSS
+2339 GESTLASN

-2354 FLGSLASICFENNM
+2354 FIGSLASICFENNM

-2375 AESALANSS
+2375 AKSALANSS

-2405 TKRYDDAVKIYRD
+2405 TKRYDDAVKIYRE
-2418 LANTAYYTRTQD
+2418 LANTASYTRTQD

-2462 NTDARFILAQSYES
+2462 NTDARLILAQSYES
-2476 TAQNKEAAEQY
+2476 TEENKKAIGQY

-2493 EPHNPK
+2493 EPYNPE
-2499 WHKKLGDLYGKL
+2499 WHKKLGDFYGKL

-2533 WVEIDNSETLDNI
+2533 WVEIDDSETLDNI

-2557 PTDYPRKYTPFIFR
+2557 PTDYPSKYTPFIFR

-2581 RSYVLS
+2581 RSYALS

-2598 SSDGGD
+2598 SPDGGD

-2635 LFVDG
+2635 LFVDS

-2676 FVGQINEVRVW
+2676 FVGQIDEVRVW
-2687 NIARTEDEIRKDMN
+2687 NLARTEDEIRSDMN

-2731 KNDGKLIGNAKIEPY
+2731 KNDGKLIGNAKLEPY
-2746 TRPIFESSRSGFLAK
+2746 TRPYFESSRSGFLAK

-2769 IELDPTSYES
+2769 VELDPTSYES

-2913 RALQSYTGTNY
+2913 RALQSYTGTSY
-2924 TYPSTLA
+2924 TYPTTLA

-3228 DKAMEQMRQTG
+3228 DKALEQMRLAG
-3239 IIHENAWLIL
+3239 IIHENKWMVL

-3256 GVGYNTAY
+3256 GIGYNTAY
-3264 IPEDITQID
+3264 IPEDVAQID
-3273 KTAKYEGVG
+3273 TVTKYDGVDG
-3282 EQISWKKFTDDVFD
+3282 KIGWQKYTDDAFD

-3301 GKDINWRVSYAWA
+3301 GRYVNWRVSYAWA

-3354 DRYAIPVK
+3354 DRYTIPVK